1 MTATPAPQ
9 SSYISDTRLR
19 YCVAVIYDGDAI
31 EIEVLAHSP
40 VEAMEEAEKATSE
53 LLPGWTELVLI
64 CEPDPTPTMTR
75 TTQ

>member
-1 MTATPAPQ
+1 MTETQAPTH
-9 SSYISDTRLR
+9 SYFRDTRHA

-40 VEAMEEAEKATSE
+40 IEAMEEAERATAH

-64 CEPDPTPTMTR
+64 CEPDPTTKTR
-75 TTQ
+75 TRQ

>member
-1 MTATPAPQ
+1 MTETSAPQ
-9 SSYISDTRLR
+9 LSYISDTRLR

-40 VEAMEEAEKATSE
+40 IEAIEEAEKATAE

-64 CEPDPTPTMTR
+64 CEPEPT
-75 TTQ
+75 TTQPRTHQ